1 MGQRAEG
8 PGGGRPACTS
18 KCPHPGGH
26 HSGSAQDRD
35 HHRVG
40 RDREHLRH
48 PRPGQGVRHEHP
60 HPRLQH
66 RDRGLHLLRAARLAR
81 RPDGRRDLP
90 GARPEDSLLMAQAA
104 PVAPPELELTYE
116 MPQQGPLL
124 TDAGRRIRRNRL
136 ALVGGVII
144 GILFITAL
152 ISIVWTPYPTWLQA
166 VGPTY
171 HPPSGGHPLG
181 LDQAGRDI
189 LSRIMGGALIT
200 VEVGIGSAIIV
211 SLIGIPLGLLAG
223 FYRGSVDTVISFF
236 INIWYGI
243 PDLLVALILVF
254 VLSDALHLIP
264 RGLLVIV
271 IAFSLTRWMDV
282 ARLVRGQALALRER
296 QFVEAARMSGA
307 RAFALLFLPIFPS
320 APRPLISH

>member
-1 MGQRAEG
+1 
-8 PGGGRPACTS
+8 
-18 KCPHPGGH
+18 
-26 HSGSAQDRD
+26 
-35 HHRVG
+35 
-40 RDREHLRH
+40 
-48 PRPGQGVRHEHP
+48 
-60 HPRLQH
+60 
-66 RDRGLHLLRAARLAR
+66 
-81 RPDGRRDLP
+81 
-90 GARPEDSLLMAQAA
+90 
-104 PVAPPELELTYE
+104 
-116 MPQQGPLL
+116 MPQQAPLL
-124 TDAGRRIRRNRL
+124 TDAWRRIRRNRL

-171 HPPSGGHPLG
+171 QPPSGGHPLG

-189 LSRIMGGALIT
+189 LSRIMGGALTT

-264 RGLLVIV
+264 RGVLVIV

-282 ARLVRGQALALRER
+282 ARLVRGQALALRESE
-296 QFVEAARMSGA
+296 FVEEARMSRA
-307 RAFALLFLPIFPS
+307 RDFPVLSLHIFPNALGPIIVQATFAIPAAVLFEAFLSFLALGLPSPTPSWGPLASDGHHGMAFAPHIVLAPTLAPSRTPIALNSLGAGLPD
-320 APRPLISH
+320 PLGPPERH